1 MIVNR
6 HHHHQHAPTLARGAH
21 ARRRRRQ
28 QRARRDSVVMYGIG
42 RIASQREREGGR
54 EGESRPHRAAGCLLR
69 LLQGALQPLLRQ
81 RRCRATGINSVEA
94 EPPAA
99 RTRAVRPRRRAGGAI
114 SRPTRHGTAPG
125 ARRAE
130 VVLSVQT
137 GRSTTAAHARWTAR
151 VNVISGLLR
160 SAVRVCVCVSH
171 RSSLSSEAKPC
182 GSSRRRAA
190 PPSPLPSAAEAASK
204 ITGSPLIGRPP
215 ASAVADS
222 AAIATAEPPCR
233 STCTRIQPVP
243 PEHHHTTRVR
253 VKKRMGSIIMRTD

>member
-81 RRCRATGINSVEA
+81 RRRRATGINSVEA

-99 RTRAVRPRRRAGGAI
+99 RTRAVRPRTGEIGELRYAGGQAQ
-114 SRPTRHGTAPG
+114 A
-125 ARRAE
+125 
-130 VVLSVQT
+130 
-137 GRSTTAAHARWTAR
+137 
-151 VNVISGLLR
+151 
-160 SAVRVCVCVSH
+160 
-171 RSSLSSEAKPC
+171 
-182 GSSRRRAA
+182 SRRRDQQADEA
-190 PPSPLPSAAEAASK
+190 RHSAGCTES
-204 ITGSPLIGRPP
+204 GGGVIGADRRCRRGTARPP
-215 ASAVADS
+215 HMRD
-222 AAIATAEPPCR
+222 
-233 STCTRIQPVP
+233 
-243 PEHHHTTRVR
+243 
-253 VKKRMGSIIMRTD
+253 GIIMMVTVIQ